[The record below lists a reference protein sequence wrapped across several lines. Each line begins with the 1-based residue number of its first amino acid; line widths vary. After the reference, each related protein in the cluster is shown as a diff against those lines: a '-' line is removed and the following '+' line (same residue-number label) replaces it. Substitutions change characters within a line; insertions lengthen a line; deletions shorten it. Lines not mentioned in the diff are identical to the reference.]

1 MCRRIKTDR
10 LEKKQV
16 IQNARQIFSKN
27 VRRTRLSLNLS
38 QEDLAELAD
47 LHRNYIGGVERGER
61 NISLDNMERI
71 AKALSTTI
79 GTLLGEVKLTEQP
92 SKGGRRGSES

>member
-1 MCRRIKTDR
+1 M
-10 LEKKQV
+10 

-61 NISLDNMERI
+61 NVSLDNMERI

-79 GTLLGEVKLTEQP
+79 GTLLGEVDLTDQP
-92 SKGGRRGSES
+92 SRGGRRGSKS